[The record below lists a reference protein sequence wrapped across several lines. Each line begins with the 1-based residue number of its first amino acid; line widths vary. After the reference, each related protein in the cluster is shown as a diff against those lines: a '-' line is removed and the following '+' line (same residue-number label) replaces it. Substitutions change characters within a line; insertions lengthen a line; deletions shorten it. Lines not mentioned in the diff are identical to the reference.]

1 MPAFAIARQ
10 FTKDSFTRQVLPH
23 TRSRQFMNRMT
34 HNLLFRT
41 AVLMS
46 LFGVGLSTFSISQLR
61 DTRPRHLFLR
71 EMQTPE
77 QWHTGP
83 AKTEELKSI
92 H

>member
-10 FTKDSFTRQVLPH
+10 FTKDSFTKQVLPR
-23 TRSRQFMNRMT
+23 TRSRQFMGRMT

-41 AVLMS
+41 AILMS
-46 LFGVGLSTFSISQLR
+46 FLGVGLSTFSISQLH

-71 EMQTPE
+71 DMSPPQ
-77 QWHTGP
+77 QWHNAP
-83 AKTEELKSI
+83 VKTEEL